1 MRVSTSTLTELVEKR
16 NFCIVPHSSLA
27 QSVKRD
33 TCPLR
38 RSFVERES
46 GSSTLTPLASLL
58 RTQTST
64 GGRGG
69 ALRISLLLTLIWI
82 NARPPYSTSRVA
94 AYWAELLG
102 RDDPRGDGARAVRDA
117 LHELA
122 DRDFIELRSSGA
134 RTTITLRNET
144 TPLDEEGA
152 PVPYEPPYSKD
163 AYLQVPRAFWSDGL
177 AGDLSGAGVAMYLCA
192 LALTRS
198 DDPEFFISAG
208 YFEDRYGI
216 SRSSRKRGL
225 TELVEHGVLTFTVEE
240 SIDESTFRKVRRNVY
255 RVVKKY
261 RQPPAWNDPEAPQ
274 EDAARKLKRAT
285 SKTRQDVVQEL
296 VTQLLKQ
303 AKP

>member
-1 MRVSTSTLTELVEKR
+1 MPNSLVQR
-16 NFCIVPHSSLA
+16 
-27 QSVKRD
+27 VKRD
-33 TCPLR
+33 SCPLR

-82 NARPPYSTSRVA
+82 NARPPYSTTRVS

-122 DRDFIELRSSGA
+122 DRDFIEIRSYGA

-144 TPLDEEGA
+144 APLDENGVPA
-152 PVPYEPPYSKD
+152 PYELPYGKD
-163 AYLQVPRAFWSDGL
+163 TYLKVPKAFWSGGL

-208 YFEDRYGI
+208 HFEDRYGI

-225 TELVEHGVLTFTVEE
+225 AELVERGVLTVTIEE
-240 SIDESTFRKVRRNVY
+240 SIDESTFRKVRRNIY
-255 RVVKKY
+255 RVAKNY
-261 RQPPAWNDPEAPQ
+261 RHPPAWIDPEAPQ
-274 EDAARKLKRAT
+274 EDALRKLRRAT
-285 SKTRQDVVQEL
+285 SKTRNDAIQEL
-296 VTQLLKQ
+296 ITKQ
-303 AKP
+303 PKKSKS